1 MHFANQNLVQSGLK
15 SNYENGNLRTSGF
28 ISGINRGIETLGA
41 IDGNIQSP
49 FIVQPSIFDQDV
61 KNQNK

>member
-1 MHFANQNLVQSGLK
+1 MK

-28 ISGINRGIETLGA
+28 ISGVNRGIETLGA